1 VPFAKWVTIDI
12 GSVAAGARTEA
23 KWEVDGDFTL
33 RRILFIEKTGASI
46 RAVEVTLRVDQAG
59 YTEDVVPAYVL
70 DVTNNLNPELNIK
83 LVKGQEVV
91 FGIRN
96 AEAAARNLYAVL
108 ELWT

>member
-1 VPFAKWVTIDI
+1 VPFAKWVTVNI
-12 GSVAAGARTEA
+12 GSVAAGATTEA
-23 KWEVDGDFTL
+23 SWEVDGDFTL

-46 RAVEVTLRVDQAG
+46 RAVEVTFRVDAAG
-59 YTEDVVPAYVL
+59 YTEDVVPAHIL
-70 DVTNNLNPELNIK
+70 DPSNVLNPELNIK
-83 LVKGQEVV
+83 LTKGQKVV